1 MPAATATPRPDHASP
16 AGSPP
21 GGTALQSGVS
31 LTSPP
36 SAPLPLRSSAPSP
49 SSSPRSSDSSAS
61 SAFSSHA
68 DAILSALADPEC
80 SLNSVARQF
89 NLSLAALTL
98 WLARPEIQARVRE
111 METGASTHT
120 RLASS
125 LNLSSAVRVLVRILD
140 DFHALARSKPD
151 PATHL
156 SDLDYIRASER
167 ARKAAYHLYRLS
179 RIVPIDA
186 AHLALARV
194 HSVRVPLVPGQHSEP
209 EPVLDESR
217 SPSRTTN
224 TRERTSS
231 TPGSQLPNQPVHPAG
246 ALHDLPTA
254 SSLKDDA
261 DSRVETSSSPPAPLP
276 LRPSDPSPSPPR
288 SSDPSASSAALRVEN
303 AFSSPSSLDDLNA
316 HLEQL
321 AASRGIDLSDVD
333 ADAPLPPEFM
343 ALFPP
348 EVAAFLEVPPEP
360 TESPP
365 APCTS

>member
-1 MPAATATPRPDHASP
+1 M
-16 AGSPP
+16 
-21 GGTALQSGVS
+21 
-31 LTSPP
+31 
-36 SAPLPLRSSAPSP
+36 
-49 SSSPRSSDSSAS
+49 
-61 SAFSSHA
+61 
-68 DAILSALADPEC
+68 
-80 SLNSVARQF
+80 NSVARQF
-89 NLSLAALTL
+89 NLSLAALTI
-98 WLARPEIQARVRE
+98 WLARPDIQARVRE

-179 RIVPIDA
+179 RVVPIDA
-186 AHLALARV
+186 ARLALARV

-224 TRERTSS
+224 TRDRTAS
-231 TPGSQLPNQPVHPAG
+231 TPGSQLPSQPVHPAG
-246 ALHDLPTA
+246 ALHDLPPA

-261 DSRVETSSSPPAPLP
+261 DYRVETSSSPSAPLP
-276 LRPSDPSPSPPR
+276 LRPSDPSPSP
-288 SSDPSASSAALRVEN
+288 SDPAPSPSSPPPSSAALRVEN

-321 AASRGIDLSDVD
+321 AASLGIDLSDVD
-333 ADAPLPPEFM
+333 ASAPLPPEFM
-343 ALFPP
+343 ALFPR
-348 EVAAFLEVPPEP
+348 EVAAFLEAPPEP